1 MRNDRIIAPSLLSAD
16 FGNLAND
23 IKTIDNADWLHID
36 VMDGVFVPNISF
48 GQPVIKY
55 IRKCSNKFLDVH
67 LMIVQPER
75 YVDSF
80 KEVGADML
88 TVHYEASTHL
98 HRTIYAIKD
107 AGMQAGVALNPSS
120 PICLLEDIINDV
132 DMILLMSVN
141 PGFGGQSFISNT
153 YSKLSQLQ
161 ELITKKDANCLV
173 EVDGGVN
180 LKNAE
185 SLFKAGANV
194 LVAGN
199 AVFKSENPALT
210 IEQLKG

>member
-1 MRNDRIIAPSLLSAD
+1 MLSAD

-161 ELITKKDANCLV
+161 ELITEKDANCLV